1 MDTLLAKLDNLFL
14 KEEKDLI
21 YESYS
26 DFDKIT
32 RDSGVS
38 MSDYIIDFEQWYCR
52 MRKYK
57 MELPDAVFA
66 FKLLDTACNMN
77 ACMDLT
83 FTSMKSVLK
92 RIFGSSM
99 GVNQENAYITEQ
111 RRQRGIS
118 GPQKDHHKTLLPGTN
133 PLDRSKCAVCQFPFT
148 GPRTVYTE
156 VSRLN

>member
-1 MDTLLAKLDNLFL
+1 MDTLLGKLDTLFL
-14 KEEKDLI
+14 KEEKVL
-21 YESYS
+21 
-26 DFDKIT
+26 
-32 RDSGVS
+32 S

-111 RRQRGIS
+111 RRQRAIS